1 MKTVKSLLLGSAA
14 GFVAFTGAQA
24 ADLPMAEPVEY
35 VKICSTYG
43 EGFFYI
49 PGTDTCLQISGRVR
63 VEGYFDF
70 NDTGATGL
78 IGTAADDDFSTRARG
93 VAGFD
98 ARTETEW
105 GTLRSYV
112 EFEANNDSGA
122 YDDGD
127 IGIEMVAGFIQFA
140 GITAGFAPS
149 FYDFAETNTW
159 ADFWSSE
166 DVWTLA
172 YTASFGSGFSATI
185 GVEDKYYRANPAAV
199 VVGPLVTD
207 VDDLDQVW
215 PNVIAALRV
224 DQAWGSAQVSFAV
237 QDNAGDRED
246 YALGGAAV
254 APIVEDEIGW
264 AVQAAA
270 KFNLP
275 IANEGSYFLV
285 QGAYSEGALS
295 YAGGEEDFT
304 DFLGAL
310 GIVDQSDVDAVVLGT
325 TLENNTLWS
334 VGASVGIQASDTV
347 ALAFTGAYYEYEDA
361 TDDEALNFDGF
372 LVEANVV
379 WTPVDNLDLGLYG
392 LYGTFE
398 SEDGLTESEDFRLIT
413 RLQRDF

>member
-14 GFVAFTGAQA
+14 GFVALTGAQA

-63 VEGYFDF
+63 VEGYINFADSDTDGFLGDDEDDEFD
-70 NDTGATGL
+70 TK
-78 IGTAADDDFSTRARG
+78 ARG
-93 VAGFD
+93 VVGFD

-105 GTLRSYV
+105 GTLRSYI
-112 EFEANNDSGA
+112 ELEANSDSGNDEDET
-122 YDDGD
+122 YDDAFY
-127 IGIEMVAGFIQFA
+127 EVENVASFIQFA
-140 GITAGFAPS
+140 GITAGKAPS

-166 DVWTLA
+166 DVWTVA

-185 GVEDKYYRANPAAV
+185 GVEDKYYRAMPDA
-199 VVGPLVTD
+199 T
-207 VDDLDQVW
+207 LDQVW

-224 DQAWGSAQVSFAV
+224 DQAWGSAQVSGAV
-237 QDNAGDRED
+237 QDNAGDREEYFVTD
-246 YALGGAAV
+246 
-254 APIVEDEIGW
+254 VEDELGW

-275 IANEGSYFLV
+275 IAEEGSYFLL
-285 QGAYSEGALS
+285 QGAYSEGAIS
-295 YAGGEEDFT
+295 YAGAEEDFT
-304 DFLGAL
+304 DFLL
-310 GIVDQSDVDAVVLGT
+310 DSDIYDQSVTVDGF
-325 TLENNTLWS
+325 ENNTLWS
-334 VGASVGIQASDTV
+334 VGASVGIQASETV
-347 ALAFTGAYYEYEDA
+347 ALALTGAYYDFEDA
-361 TDDEALNFDGF
+361 ASDDDSFTGF
-372 LVEANVV
+372 LVEGNVV
-379 WTPVDNLDLGLYG
+379 WTPVDNLDLGLYA

-398 SEDGLTESEDFRLIT
+398 YDDALESESEDLKIIT

>member
-14 GFVAFTGAQA
+14 GFAAITGAQA

-63 VEGYFDF
+63 VEGYIHFDE
-70 NDTGATGL
+70 DSL
-78 IGTAADDDFSTRARG
+78 IGGDDDDTFTTRARG
-93 VAGFD
+93 VVGFD

-105 GTLRSYV
+105 GTLRSYI
-112 EFEANNDSGA
+112 EYEANNDSGQDDSA
-122 YDDGD
+122 DDGGYDDGSV
-127 IGIEMVAGFIQFA
+127 GIEMVAGFIQFA

-149 FYDFAETNTW
+149 FYDFAETSTW

-166 DVWTLA
+166 DVWTVA

-185 GVEDKYYRANPAAV
+185 GVEDKYYRANPA
-199 VVGPLVTD
+199 D
-207 VDDLDQVW
+207 SDLDQSW

-224 DQAWGSAQVSFAV
+224 DQAWGTAQISAAV
-237 QDNAGDRED
+237 QDNAGDLED
-246 YALGGAAV
+246 FTATV
-254 APIVEDEIGW
+254 VDDEIGFGIN
-264 AVQAAA
+264 AGV
-270 KFNLP
+270 KFNIP
-275 IANEGSYFLV
+275 VAEEGSYFLI
-285 QGAYSEGALS
+285 QGAYSEGATS

-304 DFLGAL
+304 DFSAF
-310 GIVDQSDVDAVVLGT
+310 GIADQTITAGVA
-325 TLENNTLWS
+325 ENNTLWT
-334 VGASVGIQASDTV
+334 VGASVGIQASETV
-347 ALAFTGAYYEYEDA
+347 ALQAGGAYYDYDDA
-361 TDDEALNFDGF
+361 SGVAGTDFDGF

-392 LYGTFE
+392 LYGNFE
-398 SEDGLTESEDFRLIT
+398 NDLGVESDDIRIIT

>member
-1 MKTVKSLLLGSAA
+1 MTTVKSLLLGTAA

-24 ADLPMAEPVEY
+24 ADLPLAEPVEY

-63 VEGYFDF
+63 VEGYISF
-70 NDTGATGL
+70 NDDSL
-78 IGTAADDDFSTRARG
+78 LGTDETDDFSTRARG
-93 VAGFD
+93 VVGFD

-112 EFEANNDSGA
+112 EYEANNDSGL

-149 FYDFAETNTW
+149 FYDFAETSTW

-172 YTASFGSGFSATI
+172 YTASFGSGFSATV
-185 GVEDKYYRANPAAV
+185 GVEDKYYRANPV
-199 VVGPLVTD
+199 VVAGE
-207 VDDLDQVW
+207 DLDQVW

-224 DQAWGSAQVSFAV
+224 DQAWGSAQVSVAI
-237 QDNAGDRED
+237 QDNEGDRED
-246 YALGGAAV
+246 YLV
-254 APIVEDEIGW
+254 PILVDDEIGFGIN
-264 AVQAAA
+264 AGV

-275 IANEGSYFLV
+275 IAAEGSYFLV
-285 QGAYSEGALS
+285 QGAYAEGALS

-304 DFLGAL
+304 DFSF
-310 GIVDQSDVDAVVLGT
+310 GIGDQSFGAGG
-325 TLENNTLWS
+325 LENNTLWT
-334 VGASVGIQASDTV
+334 VGASVGIQATETV
-347 ALAFTGAYYEYEDA
+347 ALQLGGAYYEYDDQSGVA
-361 TDDEALNFDGF
+361 GTDFDGF
-372 LVEANVV
+372 LVEGNVV
-379 WTPVDNLDLGLYG
+379 WTPVDNLDLGLYAI
-392 LYGTFE
+392 YGTFE
-398 SEDGLTESEDFRLIT
+398 NDIDVESEDFRIIT